1 MTGSSENPRLVAHIV
16 GAEKNGSEEDARMV
30 GVGRVEGRNNFLV
43 VMIAFFHAMFS
54 SMMILP
60 QRTVLHLLLYEKLE
74 RLRR

>member
-43 VMIAFFHAMFS
+43 ALIAFVHAMFS
-54 SMMILP
+54 SMMVLP
-60 QRTVLHLLLYEKLE
+60 PRTEQHFWLCAKLQ